1 MKKHV
6 CTLLQ
11 IIVFFIREIGQKGP
25 KSDNSQLDQGA
36 ILGQINFD
44 NVYFDTTFFTNYTL
58 LFLLAK

>member
-44 NVYFDTTFFTNYTL
+44 NVYFDTTFFTKL
-58 LFLLAK
+58 K